1 MPKYVVSI
9 SRKFSTEIEACNK
22 EDAYK
27 IAWKGDVKEQCISR
41 LVEDVQKVGI
51 KHKKE
56 CIIPDIFYT
65 IDQAR
70 GLIDH
75 VCRFL
80 RRQKKREKAQELFNR
95 YLFHEY
101 YIGKLSE
108 EEALELVKDYIIPAD
123 SRGK

>member
-22 EDAYK
+22 DEAYK
-27 IAWKGDVKEQCISR
+27 IAWKGDVKEQYISR

-56 CIIPDIFYT
+56 CTIPDAFNT

-75 VCRFL
+75 VCRSL
-80 RRQKKREKAQELFNR
+80 RMQKKREKAQELFNR

-108 EEALELVKDYIIPAD
+108 TEALELVKDYVIPVD